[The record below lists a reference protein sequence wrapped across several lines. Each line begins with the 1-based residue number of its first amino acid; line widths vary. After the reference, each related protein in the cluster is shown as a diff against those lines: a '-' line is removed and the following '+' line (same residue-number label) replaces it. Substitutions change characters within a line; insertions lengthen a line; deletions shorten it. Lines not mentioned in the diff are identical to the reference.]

1 MPSSSALVDRFGRRH
16 TYLRISVTDRCNLR
30 CRYCMPAEGLPWL
43 ERADVLSFEEIE
55 RLTRLFVSLGV
66 TKLRLTGG
74 EPTVR
79 RELPRLIER
88 LAGIPGVESL
98 LMTTN
103 GWTLARHA
111 ETYRNAGLTGLNVS
125 IDSLKAEKYKEI
137 TRFEGLD
144 RVMEG
149 LDRAAEQGFE
159 PLKVNVVLMAGV
171 NEDELLDFIE
181 LARDRPINVR
191 FIEFM
196 PFPDNGWDVARV
208 YPYAEMLAR
217 IRERYELIPLATEQA
232 AVAKDFGV
240 TGFQGTLGF
249 VTSMT
254 DSFCGDCNRL
264 RLTADGQ
271 LKVCL
276 FSNGERSLRD
286 LLRSGASE
294 EEIEGAIRG
303 ALASK
308 WKEHPPM
315 EQLFRLEN
323 RRMVQIGG

>member
-1 MPSSSALVDRFGRRH
+1 
-16 TYLRISVTDRCNLR
+16 
-30 CRYCMPAEGLPWL
+30 MPAEGLPWL

-55 RLTRLFVSLGV
+55 RLARVFVSGGV
-66 TKLRLTGG
+66 DKIRLTGG

-88 LAGIPGVESL
+88 LAAIPGVRTRT
-98 LMTTN
+98 MTTN
-103 GWTLARHA
+103 GWTLRDHA
-111 ETYRNAGLTGLNVS
+111 QTYRDAGLTGLNIS
-125 IDSLKAEKYKEI
+125 IDSLRVDRYREVTLSDGLE
-137 TRFEGLD
+137 RVLEGL
-144 RVMEG
+144 E
-149 LDRAAEQGFE
+149 AAIVAGFDSI
-159 PLKVNVVLMAGV
+159 KVNVVLMAGV
-171 NEDELLDFIE
+171 NDDELLDFVE
-181 LARDRPINVR
+181 LAKDKPINVR

-196 PFPDNGWDVARV
+196 PFPDNEWNVDKVF
-208 YPYAEMLAR
+208 PYREMLSR
-217 IRERYELIPLATEQA
+217 IGERYSLQALAGECG
-232 AVAKDFGV
+232 AVGKDFSIS
-240 TGFQGTLGF
+240 GFAGTIGF

-276 FSNGERSLRD
+276 FSNGETSLRD
-286 LLRSGASE
+286 IVRSGGSDE
-294 EEIEGAIRG
+294 EVEVAIRA
-303 ALASK
+303 ALDKK

>member
-1 MPSSSALVDRFGRRH
+1 MSAAFFDRFGRRH
-16 TYLRISVTDRCNLR
+16 TYLRVSVTDRCNLR

-55 RLTRLFVSLGV
+55 RLTRVFVDGGV
-66 TKLRLTGG
+66 DKVRLTGG

-79 RELPRLIER
+79 RELTTLIRRLSGVQ
-88 LAGIPGVESL
+88 GIRTLS
-98 LMTTN
+98 MTTN
-103 GWTLARHA
+103 GWTLAAHA
-111 ETYRNAGLTGLNVS
+111 REYREAGLTALNIS
-125 IDSLKAEKYKEI
+125 LDS
-137 TRFEGLD
+137 
-144 RVMEG
+144 
-149 LDRAAEQGFE
+149 LDRARYQAITLSDGLERVLNGIDAAVEAGFE
-159 PLKVNVVLMAGV
+159 SVKVNVVVMAGV
-171 NEDELLDFIE
+171 NDDELPDFVE
-181 LARDRPINVR
+181 MARHKPINVR

-196 PFPDNGWDVARV
+196 PFPDNDWNVGKVFSYR
-208 YPYAEMLAR
+208 EMRAR
-217 IRERYELIPLATEQA
+217 IQESHELRPLATEVG
-232 AVAKDFGV
+232 AVGKDFAID
-240 TGFQGTLGF
+240 GFQGTLGF

-286 LLRSGASE
+286 LLRSGASDQ
-294 EEIEGAIRG
+294 EIDVAIRD
-303 ALASK
+303 ALDKK

-315 EQLFRLEN
+315 ERLFQLEN

>member
-1 MPSSSALVDRFGRRH
+1 MYAPLVDRFGRRH
-16 TYLRISVTDRCNLR
+16 SYLRVSVTDRCNLR

-55 RLTRLFVSLGV
+55 RLARIFVAAGV
-66 TKLRLTGG
+66 DKIRLTGG

-79 RELPRLIER
+79 RELPALMRRLSAID
-88 LAGIPGVESL
+88 GVKSL

-103 GWTLARHA
+103 GWTLAA
-111 ETYRNAGLTGLNVS
+111 KAKEYRDAGLTGLNIS
-125 IDSLKAEKYKEI
+125 LDSLRADRYKEI
-137 TRFEGLD
+137 TLSDGLSKVLAGIDAALDAEFES
-144 RVMEG
+144 V
-149 LDRAAEQGFE
+149 
-159 PLKVNVVLMAGV
+159 KVNVVLMAGV
-171 NEDELLDFIE
+171 NEDELLDFVE
-181 LARDRPINVR
+181 LARERPINVR

-196 PFPDNGWDVARV
+196 PFPDNEWNVGRV
-208 YPYAEMLAR
+208 YPYRQMLAQ
-217 IRERYELIPLATEQA
+217 IGERYELKRLPGEKT
-232 AVAKDFGV
+232 AVGKDFSID
-240 TGFQGTLGF
+240 GFQGTLGF

-286 LLRSGASE
+286 LIRAGATDE
-294 EEIEGAIRG
+294 DVVGAIRTE
-303 ALASK
+303 LNSK

>member
-1 MPSSSALVDRFGRRH
+1 MP
-16 TYLRISVTDRCNLR
+16 
-30 CRYCMPAEGLPWL
+30 PEGLPWL

-55 RLTRLFVSLGV
+55 KLARQFVSLGV

-79 RELPRLIER
+79 RDLPKLMRR
-88 LAGIPGVESL
+88 LADIDGVQSL

-103 GWTLARHA
+103 GWTLPNLAQ
-111 ETYRNAGLTGLNVS
+111 TYRDAGVNGLN
-125 IDSLKAEKYKEI
+125 ISLDTLDAARYKEV
-137 TRFEGLD
+137 TLFDGLD
-144 RVMEG
+144 KVLRG
-149 LDRAAEQGFE
+149 IDAAITAGFE
-159 PLKVNVVLMAGV
+159 SIKVNVVVMAGV
-171 NEDELLDFIE
+171 NDMELLDFVE
-181 LARDRPINVR
+181 LARDKPINVR

-196 PFPDNGWDVARV
+196 PFPDNGWNVGRV
-208 YPYAEMLAR
+208 YPYRDMLEQ
-217 IRERYELIPLATEQA
+217 IRTRYELKLI
-232 AVAKDFGV
+232 AVEKEAVGKDFSID
-240 TGFQGTLGF
+240 GFAGSLGF

-286 LLRSGASE
+286 LIRAGE
-294 EEIEGAIRG
+294 PDEVVEQAIRA
-303 ALASK
+303 ALGQK

-315 EQLFRLEN
+315 DQLFRLDN

>member
-1 MPSSSALVDRFGRRH
+1 MPLTDRFGRDH

-30 CRYCMPAEGLPWL
+30 CRYCMPPEGLPWL

-55 RLTRLFVSLGV
+55 TLARLFVRLGV
-66 TKLRLTGG
+66 NKIRLTGG

-79 RELPRLIER
+79 RDITSLIKRLRDIH
-88 LAGIPGVESL
+88 GVKSL

-103 GWTLARHA
+103 GWTLPAQA
-111 ETYRNAGLTGLNVS
+111 QAYRDAGLTGLNIS
-125 IDSLKAEKYKEI
+125 LDSLRPDRYKEI
-137 TRFEGLD
+137 TLSDGLD
-144 RVMEG
+144 RVLQG
-149 LDRAAEQGFE
+149 IDAAIAAAFE
-159 PLKVNVVLMAGV
+159 SVKVNVVVMAGV
-171 NEDELLDFIE
+171 NDDELLDFVE
-181 LARDRPINVR
+181 LARDKPINVR

-196 PFPDNGWDVARV
+196 PFPDNGWNVGRV
-208 YPYAEMLAR
+208 YPYREMLTR
-217 IRERYELIPLATEQA
+217 IRARFELVPIDVEKE
-232 AVAKDFGV
+232 AVGKDFSV
-240 TGFQGTLGF
+240 AGFKGSLGF

-254 DSFCGDCNRL
+254 DSFCGGCNRL

-286 LLRSGASE
+286 LLRGGASE
-294 EEIEGAIRG
+294 EELERAIRD
-303 ALASK
+303 ALAQK

-315 EQLFRLEN
+315 EQLFRLDN

>member
-1 MPSSSALVDRFGRRH
+1 MYAPLVDRFGRRH
-16 TYLRISVTDRCNLR
+16 SYLRISVTDRCNLR

-55 RLTRLFVSLGV
+55 KLARIFVAGGV
-66 TKLRLTGG
+66 DKIRLTGG

-79 RELPRLIER
+79 RELPALMRRLSAID
-88 LAGIPGVESL
+88 GVKSL

-103 GWTLARHA
+103 GWTLAAKAR
-111 ETYRNAGLTGLNVS
+111 EYRDAGLTGLNIS
-125 IDSLKAEKYKEI
+125 LDSLRADRYKEI
-137 TRFEGLD
+137 TLSDGLGKVLAGIDAALEAEFES
-144 RVMEG
+144 V
-149 LDRAAEQGFE
+149 
-159 PLKVNVVLMAGV
+159 KVNVVLMAGV
-171 NEDELLDFIE
+171 NEDELLDFVE
-181 LARDRPINVR
+181 LARERPINVR

-196 PFPDNGWDVARV
+196 PFPDNEWNVGRV
-208 YPYAEMLAR
+208 YPYRQMLAR
-217 IRERYELIPLATEQA
+217 IGERYELKRLPGEKT
-232 AVAKDFGV
+232 AVGKDFSID
-240 TGFQGTLGF
+240 GFQGTLGF

-286 LLRSGASE
+286 LIRAGATDE
-294 EEIEGAIRG
+294 EVVGAIRTE
-303 ALASK
+303 LDHK